1 MATIFTKIIN
11 GEIPCYKIAEDDN
24 YFAFLDINPL
34 REGHTLV
41 IPKKEV
47 DYIFDLTDTDLEGMI
62 VFAKKIALAIQSAI
76 PCNRIGVA
84 ILGLDVPHA
93 HIHLVPMDTMEDI
106 NFKKTKL
113 KFTDKEFKDIAAKI
127 SRKVIL

>member
-11 GEIPCYKIAEDDN
+11 GEIPCYKIAEDEY

-34 REGHTLV
+34 KAGHTLV
-41 IPKKEV
+41 VPKKET
-47 DYIFDLTDTDLEGMI
+47 DYIFDLADDKLAGLA
-62 VFAKKIALAIQSAI
+62 VFSKKVAAAIKSAI

-84 ILGLDVPHA
+84 VLGLEVPHA

-106 NFKKTKL
+106 NFRNPKL
-113 KFTDKEFKDIAAKI
+113 KFTPEEFKLIAAKI
-127 SRKVIL
+127 SSKVIY